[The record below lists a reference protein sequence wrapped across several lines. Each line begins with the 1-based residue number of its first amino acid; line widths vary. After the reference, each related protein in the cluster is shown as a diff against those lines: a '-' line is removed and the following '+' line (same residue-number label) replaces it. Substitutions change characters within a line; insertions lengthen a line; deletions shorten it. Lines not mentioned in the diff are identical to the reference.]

1 MGLFLVI
8 GMGKFGSSLATE
20 LHRMKH
26 EVLAL
31 DEHEDNVA
39 DIVNQVTDVVIGDA
53 KDEAVLNSLNVYSY
67 DCVIVAMA
75 GAIEDSILTTMT
87 LKELGAKSIICKAQ
101 NERHAKILSLIGVDK
116 VINPEHDMGI
126 RVAHSLVHKHITD
139 FLEISP
145 DYGIMEIITPQQWAN
160 KSIGKID
167 LRKKYGVTVIAI
179 KNAGTD
185 SVSFSPN
192 PGTILGENDV
202 LSVIGSKRE
211 LEIIG
216 DLK

>member
-1 MGLFLVI
+1 MGR
-8 GMGKFGSSLATE
+8 FGSSIAAE
-20 LHRMKH
+20 LYRMKH

-31 DEHEDNVA
+31 DEHEENIA

-53 KDEAVLNSLNVYSY
+53 KDEAVLNTLNIYSY

-101 NERHAKILSLIGVDK
+101 NDRHAKILSLIGVDK

-126 RVAHSLVHKHITD
+126 RVAHSLVHKNITD

-145 DYGIMEIITPQQWAN
+145 EYGIMEIATPQQWAN
-160 KSIGKID
+160 KSIGKND

-179 KNAGTD
+179 RNAGTD
-185 SVSFSPN
+185 EVNFSPK
-192 PGTILGENDV
+192 PDAILNENDV
-202 LSVIGSKRE
+202 LSVLGSKRE
-211 LEIIG
+211 LDIIG